1 MSDDAT
7 PVIIFIASL
16 YAFGIVILY
25 TLARAWEQALST
37 RPHSDNPVRYRNE
50 SRPADGP
57 GEAINKLSLSTSRE
71 TSSMET
77 RES

>member
-25 TLARAWEQALST
+25 ALARAWEQTLST
-37 RPHSDNPVRYRNE
+37 RPSGDKAARYEVGRF
-50 SRPADGP
+50 PADGP
-57 GEAINKLSLSTSRE
+57 GGPIDSLSRSTSRE
-71 TSSMET
+71 DVNH
-77 RES
+77 